1 MSDKHTLG
9 DAPIEP
15 EHMEKMNALAQGL
28 DKVLNHGH
36 LPLKKTGFV
45 LLVFPFGDHAGRCN
59 YISNAERDDIVVLL
73 KEQLARFRGM
83 PETKGGRA

>member
-1 MSDKHTLG
+1 MSPKHPLG

-15 EHMEKMNALAQGL
+15 EYIEQMNALAQGL
-28 DKVLNHGH
+28 DKILNHGH

-45 LLVFPFGDHAGRCN
+45 LLVFPFGNHEGRCN

-73 KEQLARFRGM
+73 KEQLARFQGA
-83 PETKGGRA
+83 PEPEVGRA